1 MANVVL
7 GNVGNN
13 YFCSTSWYW
22 KNRLLTGSFDCQNE
36 HSWLPVL
43 QIVLRRCSESYC
55 MILITVFSGLSELF
69 YSGLLLTLIFAQYSM
84 ADKFTKLASSR
95 IHQRHNLLGGSGP
108 ASLYYDA
115 QWGPVPLVVLPWWRI
130 PAQTWCH
137 QGHGC
142 GLLYL
147 VACSPLVTLCKWS
160 RWSHHCSG
168 TTFQVTKHWSH
179 L

>member
-1 MANVVL
+1 MISRIDWRCTKVIIAQVIIGGYEHVIVFNNNIIMANVVL
-7 GNVGNN
+7 GNVGNH

-84 ADKFTKLASSR
+84 ADKFTNTSGADPAAPQWPHPPSIASKC
-95 IHQRHNLLGGSGP
+95 LLS
-108 ASLYYDA
+108 
-115 QWGPVPLVVLPWWRI
+115 
-130 PAQTWCH
+130 
-137 QGHGC
+137 
-142 GLLYL
+142 
-147 VACSPLVTLCKWS
+147 TLS
-160 RWSHHCSG
+160 S
-168 TTFQVTKHWSH
+168 Q
-179 L
+179 